1 MVSPI
6 IIIEPL
12 KNLNIKCLNV
22 LKLLNN
28 RLNIH
33 NGNSTELPRV
43 KSSIIMPL
51 LESLVGSFLTKSNSI
66 SESCNNKNGSRDN

>member
-12 KNLNIKCLNV
+12 KNHNIKCLNV

-28 RLNIH
+28 RLNIR
-33 NGNSTELPRV
+33 NGNNTELLRE

-51 LESLVGSFLTKSNSI
+51 LESLVGSSLMKSNNT
-66 SESCNNKNGSRDN
+66 SESCNNKNVKRDN